1 MKTRFSTLPEVS
13 TEYCEALWRRVCNWG
28 RWGAEDQA
36 GALNLITPQKRIAAA
51 GLVQDGLCIGLGN
64 PWPVSPAPDNPWPA
78 QHYIVRAGD
87 AGPYPGYPDLNVA
100 LDYLGVECHGVATS
114 HVDALCHVFVKGRM
128 YNDFPATDVKSSGA
142 LRNDLMPMADGVVTR
157 GVVLDVPAVLGVPFL
172 DASVRIG
179 IEHLEAAERHQNVT
193 VTSGDVLLVH
203 LGREA
208 RIRAEGV
215 VDSSK
220 GLAGLHPEC
229 AGWLHERGVAMLG
242 SDGMNDP
249 QPNWTAKGWPIPI
262 HYLGICGMGMTL
274 MHNLETDRL
283 VSSCRERSRYEW
295 LFTMAA
301 LKVPGGTGSP
311 ANPLAIF

>member
-1 MKTRFSTLPEVS
+1 MSELPEVT
-13 TEYCEALWRRVCNWG
+13 TEFCEALWQRVCNWG
-28 RWGAEDQA
+28 RWGENDQA
-36 GALNLITPQKRIAAA
+36 GALNLITAEKRLAAA
-51 GLVQDGLCIGLGN
+51 RLVQEGVCIGLGN
-64 PWPVSPAPDNPWPA
+64 PWPVAPAPDNPWPA
-78 QHYIVRAGD
+78 HHYIVRAGD

-100 LDYLGVECHGVATS
+100 LDYIGVECHGVATS
-114 HVDALCHVFVKGRM
+114 HVDALCHVFVNERM
-128 YNDFPATDVKSSGA
+128 YNGYPATDVKSSGA
-142 LRNDLMPMADGVVTR
+142 LSNDVMPMADGVVSR
-157 GVVLDVPAVLGVPFL
+157 GVALDMPAVFGVPFL
-172 DASVRIG
+172 AGDARIG
-179 IEHLEAAERHQNVT
+179 IRHLEAAERAQRLEVA
-193 VTSGDVLLVH
+193 SGDVVIVH

-249 QPNWTAKGWPIPI
+249 QPNWNAAGWPIPM

-283 VSSCRERSRYEW
+283 VAACRERARYEW
-295 LFTMAA
+295 LFSLAP
-301 LKVPGGTGSP
+301 LKVPGATGSP
-311 ANPLAIF
+311 ANPLAMF